1 MLKVTLKVED
11 KKIKL
16 ELFSTHDPV
25 GILALLSWC

>member
-16 ELFSTHDPV
+16 EFFSTQGPV
-25 GILALLSWC
+25 GILALLS

>member
-16 ELFSTHDPV
+16 EFFSAHGPV
-25 GILALLSWC
+25 GILALLS